1 MTEPGIDTVDQTN
14 QNNSN
19 PRFNEISLDAITSSP
34 EDLNQS
40 GADNSFTSFNPKYA
54 GSLNTSTQSMFPN
67 YRPNV
72 EASKVQRSTLKHSF
86 QLPKINLKS
95 PNTDNTDSGGAT
107 NKGTVYILEQ

>member
-1 MTEPGIDTVDQTN
+1 MVG
-14 QNNSN
+14 NSKVL
-19 PRFNEISLDAITSSP
+19 EISQIHKKKLT
-34 EDLNQS
+34 L
-40 GADNSFTSFNPKYA
+40 A

-107 NKGTVYILEQ
+107 NKGTVHILEQ

>member
-1 MTEPGIDTVDQTN
+1 MGIQKIGKSVKFIEKT
-14 QNNSN
+14 
-19 PRFNEISLDAITSSP
+19 LA
-34 EDLNQS
+34 L
-40 GADNSFTSFNPKYA
+40 A

-95 PNTDNTDSGGAT
+95 PNTDNTDGGGAT

>member
-1 MTEPGIDTVDQTN
+1 MKTTLISKTSIG
-14 QNNSN
+14 NSKVL
-19 PRFNEISLDAITSSP
+19 RISQIHFKNLT
-34 EDLNQS
+34 L
-40 GADNSFTSFNPKYA
+40 A

>member
-1 MTEPGIDTVDQTN
+1 MDQN
-14 QNNSN
+14 IQNNTNN

-40 GADNSFTSFNPKYA
+40 GADNSFSSFNPKYA

-67 YRPNV
+67 YKPNV
-72 EASKVQRSTLKHSF
+72 EAQKVQRSTLKHSF

-95 PNTDNTDSGGAT
+95 GASDFDPRDKRYLRIIQIDLKKKISLSL
-107 NKGTVYILEQ
+107 N